1 VRELLRAVVTKK
13 PIIALLELDEKH
25 DGFDV
30 HQIRA
35 KLLEGDSPCYEHGVQ
50 YPNKYAMWG
59 LAAEVKSWGYAL
71 PTGEQLFGT
80 LFANE
85 AIEWNRI
92 GAFQDV
98 TIRLLATQIVRHN
111 GTGRTTQLAPAP
123 AHSPR
128 HSKATNDDVNG
139 DAFFVQSELA
149 NQRPTLREPVG
160 TFHIYCSEH
169 NEGSIALMDELAT
182 MMDLGLGINSVTQRE
197 CPRKRSSSSARLNLL
212 RVSSEI
218 ASLNRCEH
226 MLVYLNDQT
235 WTRGESGSV
244 QFAADVHQAMDA
256 GVRLL
261 LAHEMVGLGQDQRH
275 PCNFGIFFACDRGTT
290 PQELLHRGIYGA
302 IATPLKGLQWRQA
315 SMAML
320 LNAISAGG
328 TVEADTPVPIKR
340 AGRSWSGRLNRR
352 PWSGR
357 IKPQSTTE
365 AQQASV
371 SVEMSCSAD
380 ENNGAGLGAAR
391 TNAASVSA
399 VTVDPLEV
407 EADGLKMAQAAE
419 PVAAAQHDTI
429 DVRTTGE
436 QEGFGSEE
444 AEEDNGELDLVL
456 ERTFSL
462 VI

>member
-1 VRELLRAVVTKK
+1 V
-13 PIIALLELDEKH
+13 
-25 DGFDV
+25 
-30 HQIRA
+30 
-35 KLLEGDSPCYEHGVQ
+35 
-50 YPNKYAMWG
+50 G
-59 LAAEVKSWGYAL
+59 LVSE
-71 PTGEQLFGT
+71 
-80 LFANE
+80 
-85 AIEWNRI
+85 
-92 GAFQDV
+92 
-98 TIRLLATQIVRHN
+98 
-111 GTGRTTQLAPAP
+111 RT
-123 AHSPR
+123 R
-128 HSKATNDDVNG
+128 K
-139 DAFFVQSELA
+139 
-149 NQRPTLREPVG
+149 QR
-160 TFHIYCSEH
+160 
-169 NEGSIALMDELAT
+169 
-182 MMDLGLGINSVTQRE
+182 
-197 CPRKRSSSSARLNLL
+197 RSSSSTQPARLH
-212 RVSSEI
+212 VSSNV
-218 ASLNRCEH
+218 ADLSVCDQ
-226 MLVYLNDQT
+226 MLIYLNDQT
-235 WTRGESGSV
+235 WTRADNGSD
-244 QFAADVHQAMDA
+244 QFAAEVHQAMDA

-320 LNAISAGG
+320 LNAIRAGG
-328 TVEADTPVPIKR
+328 TVEADAPVPIKR